1 MRTRRPLI
9 AVLLGMLGV
18 CVMQSSAL
26 ARVESELSTS
36 AKRQAVVDK
45 TRKIAKQAKPE
56 VVPVTLLT
64 PFAPENFEMTDAE
77 EAAAAEAARR
87 QANGANGTPI
97 GPAQPS
103 DRELLEA
110 IMGKIKP
117 GGTMVALGEP
127 ILIIGKRFVK
137 LGAHFTVTYKGSD
150 YDLELIHIEGSNF
163 TLRYKSEE
171 ITRPIQPGK

>member
-1 MRTRRPLI
+1 M
-9 AVLLGMLGV
+9 
-18 CVMQSSAL
+18 
-26 ARVESELSTS
+26 
-36 AKRQAVVDK
+36 VDK
-45 TRKIAKQAKPE
+45 TKKISKVIKPE
-56 VVPVTLLT
+56 LINVTTVT

-87 QANGANGTPI
+87 QANAANGTPS

-110 IMGKIKP
+110 IMGKIRP
-117 GGTMVALGEP
+117 GGTAVLLGQP
-127 ILIIGKRFVK
+127 ILMIGKKFVK
-137 LGAHFTVTYKGSD
+137 IGAHFTVTYKSSD
-150 YDLELIHIEGSNF
+150 YDLELTQIDGSNF

>member
-1 MRTRRPLI
+1 MIPNRS
-9 AVLLGMLGV
+9 LLVVFLGV
-18 CVMQSSAL
+18 LAICVCTPHAFG
-26 ARVESELSTS
+26 RVESEVSTTG
-36 AKRQAVVDK
+36 KRQTVVDK
-45 TRKIAKQAKPE
+45 TKKIAKQTKPE
-56 VVPVTLLT
+56 LVNATIIT

-87 QANGANGTPI
+87 QANAVNGTPS

-103 DRELLEA
+103 DREVLDA
-110 IMGKIKP
+110 IMGKIRP
-117 GGTMVALGEP
+117 GGTAVALGQP

-137 LGAHFTVTYKGSD
+137 IGAHFTVTYKGSD
-150 YDLELIHIEGSNF
+150 YDLELMQIDGSNY